1 MNEKKN
7 SLKVTAENVHEY
19 ALSEFLIDI
28 NDDPSKMP
36 RSALEKD
43 YLTLREAWK
52 KEYVAA
58 EQFRRNEKKLKA
70 AKQNP
75 KGFLNDIGLKDLNK
89 KILIRLAMLRYNGV
103 PDYPSID
110 CGEYS
115 TRIPFTRKDMA
126 ERLDWKIDPPSGHYV
141 ESLRSHLIDTLE
153 EELTLKHKTPKI
165 LSRDEGTEEGYALG
179 TFLSETN
186 IYELIADL
194 N

>member
-1 MNEKKN
+1 MTDKKN
-7 SLKVTAENVHEY
+7 SLEVTEENAHEY
-19 ALSEFLIDI
+19 ALIEFLINL

-36 RSALEKD
+36 RLALEND
-43 YLTLREAWK
+43 YLTLRDAWK
-52 KEYVAA
+52 REYITA
-58 EQFRRNEKKLKA
+58 EQFRRKENNLKA

-75 KGFLNDIGLKDLNK
+75 KGFLKDIGLKDLNK

-126 ERLDWKIDPPSGHYV
+126 EKLSWKIDPPSGHYV
-141 ESLRSHLIDTLE
+141 ESLRSHLIDVLE
-153 EELTLKHKTPKI
+153 EELTLKHKTPKR

-179 TFLSETN
+179 TFLSEAN

>member
-1 MNEKKN
+1 MTEKKN
-7 SLKVTAENVHEY
+7 LLKVTAKDAHQY
-19 ALSEFLIDI
+19 ALIEFLIDI
-28 NDDPSKMP
+28 NDDPSTMP
-36 RSALEKD
+36 RAILENE
-43 YLTLREAWK
+43 YLTLRKAWE
-52 KEYVAA
+52 KEYIEA
-58 EQFRRNEKKLKA
+58 EQYRRNEKKLKA

-126 ERLDWKIDPPSGHYV
+126 EKLEWRIDPPSGHYV
-141 ESLRSHLIDTLE
+141 ESLRSHLIDVLE
-153 EELTLKHKTPKI
+153 EELTLRYKTPKR

-179 TFLSETN
+179 TFLSEVN